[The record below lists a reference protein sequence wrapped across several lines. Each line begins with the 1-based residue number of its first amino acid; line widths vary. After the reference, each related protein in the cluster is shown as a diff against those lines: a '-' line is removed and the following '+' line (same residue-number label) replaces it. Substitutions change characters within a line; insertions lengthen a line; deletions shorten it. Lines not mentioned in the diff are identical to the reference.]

1 MAYLSW
7 IIGLTEY
14 RLTYFGSALGYL
26 WSLARPLMLF
36 GVLYVVFSQIVD
48 FGADIP
54 NYPVLLLM
62 NIVLFNFFSDAS
74 TRAVTA
80 VVERESLVRKMQFP
94 RLVIPLARVFSA
106 LMNLGISLVAVIVF
120 LLGYGLQPRP
130 SWLLLALTVLPLA
143 ALTLCV
149 SMLLSALYVRFRDVS
164 PIWAV
169 LSTVLFYG
177 SPVLYAIDKVPED
190 YRVWMMRLNPLA
202 DLLEQTRKWVIDAD
216 APGAAAAAGGGAWI
230 LMPIAIGMASAFWA
244 CGSSAVRRRGSP
256 SACRRI
262 ERLLAPH
269 RPPHLLQLA
278 LPAQLLHRGAPGR
291 GQPPAQAQDPQPA
304 A

>member
-1 MAYLSW
+1 VSAPAARIQGPSAFGGDLRRMAYLSW

-14 RLTYFGSALGYL
+14 RLTYFGSVLGYL

-48 FGADIP
+48 FGADIK

-62 NIVLFNFFSDAS
+62 NIVLFNFFSDAT

-106 LMNLGISLVAVIVF
+106 LLNLGISLVAVMVF
-120 LLGYGLQPRP
+120 LLGYGLQPRL
-130 SWLLLALTVLPLA
+130 SWLALPLTVVPLA
-143 ALTLCV
+143 VLTLCV
-149 SMLLSALYVRFRDVS
+149 SMLLSALFVRYRDIG

-190 YRVWMMRLNPLA
+190 YREWLMRLNPLA
-202 DLLEQTRKWVIDAD
+202 DILEQTRKFMIDAD

-230 LMPIAIGMASAFWA
+230 LMPIAISVAICVLGVWVFNREAPLIA
-244 CGSSAVRRRGSP
+244 
-256 SACRRI
+256 
-262 ERLLAPH
+262 ERL
-269 RPPHLLQLA
+269 
-278 LPAQLLHRGAPGR
+278 
-291 GQPPAQAQDPQPA
+291 
-304 A
+304 